1 MVNKKSNKDK
11 RTKIIKQVMFV
22 IIFLLV
28 CAIIGY
34 FIGFLSGSYFKD
46 FMDAHIKSD
55 SGFIELVKIYV
66 LVLIFFLGYLVHV
79 IIHESGHLVFGL
91 MTGYSFVS
99 FRVGPHTLIK
109 EDNNIKYKKFN
120 IPGTAG
126 QCLMIPP
133 ALKDGKFPFVIYN
146 LGGGLMNLIA
156 SLLGVLIVIFVPNVA
171 FPLNAI
177 LVLGGLGGMFAAIT
191 NLIPLKIGGIANDG
205 YNILSMIRD
214 EGARKG
220 LYLQLW
226 VNGLL
231 SKGKRI
237 KDIPL
242 EMFKLKEDSDLCN
255 PLISSIKLMEYSWY
269 LDNMNFEKAK
279 QSIDAFVPYLDK
291 IIGVYKNEINCERIF
306 LELVGNCD
314 KSFIDDLYDK
324 NLKRYIKAAK
334 YMISKKRV
342 LMAYEVFYNKDKE
355 KALKR
360 HEEAK
365 KLAEKY
371 PIKGDA
377 DSELMIME
385 WIKDKC

>member
-1 MVNKKSNKDK
+1 MINKKSNKDK
-11 RTKIIKQVMFV
+11 KTKIIKQVMFV

-28 CAIIGY
+28 CGIIGY

-66 LVLIFFLGYLVHV
+66 LVLIFFLGYILHMF
-79 IIHESGHLVFGL
+79 IHEAGHLVFGL

-99 FRVGPHTLIK
+99 FRVGSHTLIK
-109 EDNNIKYKKFN
+109 EDNRLKYKKFN
-120 IPGTAG
+120 IPGTGG
-126 QCLMIPP
+126 QCLMMPP
-133 ALKDGKFPFVIYN
+133 ALKNGRFPFVIYN
-146 LGGGLMNLIA
+146 LGGGLMNLIV
-156 SLLGVLIVIFVPNVA
+156 SILGILIVLFVPNVV

-306 LELVGNCD
+306 LELVENCD

-334 YMISKKRV
+334 YMISKKRL
-342 LMAYEVFYNKDKE
+342 LMAYEAFYNKDKE

-360 HEEAK
+360 YEEAK

-377 DSELMIME
+377 DTELMIME
-385 WIKDKC
+385 WIRDKC